1 MNTIW
6 KQNKTKQKQNQAQH
20 FIVVLL
26 NRQQCKTFKLRKGGY
41 AENATSS
48 YLCSAFYSIL

>member
-26 NRQQCKTFKLRKGGY
+26 NRQQCKTSKLRKGGY